1 MLQHGDHG
9 YGAIVDKGVQVP
21 SVFLEAADVY
31 RPQGVGTIHAD
42 FIGSESH
49 HGTVLFVKSKK
60 SADSGTGLPFG
71 ADP

>member
-9 YGAIVDKGVQVP
+9 QSAIVGKGVHVP
-21 SVFLEAADVY
+21 SVFLEAACIY
-31 RPQGVGTIHAD
+31 RPQGVGTVDAD
-42 FIGSESH
+42 FIGSESYH
-49 HGTVLFVKSKK
+49 WTVLFMESKK